1 MAMMVELPDEMVQ
14 RWLNGKGLE
23 TDDEIIL
30 AAIHHA
36 KEQQ

>member
-14 RWLNGKGLE
+14 RWLNGDGLD

-30 AAIHHA
+30 TAIYRA
-36 KEQQ
+36 KKEQ

>member
-1 MAMMVELPDEMVQ
+1 MVQ
-14 RWLNGKGLE
+14 RWLNGDGLD

-30 AAIHHA
+30 SAIHHA